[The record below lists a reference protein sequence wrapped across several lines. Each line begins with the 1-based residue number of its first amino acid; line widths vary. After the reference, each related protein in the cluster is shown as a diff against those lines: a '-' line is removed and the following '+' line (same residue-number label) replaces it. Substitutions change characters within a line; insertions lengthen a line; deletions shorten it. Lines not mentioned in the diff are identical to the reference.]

1 MDIRL
6 VALDLDG
13 TTLSPDGA
21 ISDENIRSIREA
33 SERGV
38 NVVISTGRVESAL
51 PDCVKNIDS
60 IRYAITSNGSRIT
73 DLRTGECIHGDYL
86 SRNALYRAIEI
97 ARDRN
102 ITIEAFYNGLA
113 YIDRSLYD
121 EIERNGCEYRNREY
135 VLKTRIPCDDIYDRM
150 YAHEDIIENINF
162 FFPTPE
168 ILETYRD
175 EIEAIPDAMITMSFP
190 VNLEVGGPD
199 TSKKKAIEVLMNML
213 GFDRSQVMCIGDAPN
228 DIEMIKFAG
237 IGVAM
242 GNAWGKTTEYADYIT
257 DDNSHDG
264 VAKAIDR
271 FVLGR

>member
-102 ITIEAFYNGLA
+102 ITIEAFYDGLA

-150 YAHEDIIENINF
+150 YAHEDIIENIKIIPISIKKHLKIVELILDLFLYSINF
-162 FFPTPE
+162 KF
-168 ILETYRD
+168 IS
-175 EIEAIPDAMITMSFP
+175 SFKD
-190 VNLEVGGPD
+190 L
-199 TSKKKAIEVLMNML
+199 KKLSSI
-213 GFDRSQVMCIGDAPN
+213 
-228 DIEMIKFAG
+228 
-237 IGVAM
+237 
-242 GNAWGKTTEYADYIT
+242 
-257 DDNSHDG
+257 
-264 VAKAIDR
+264 
-271 FVLGR
+271 